1 MSSHSPSAY
10 SVPVIDLI
18 HRPGEYRETE
28 LDVVAPERL
37 GNAVIAVE
45 KGEEVH
51 IEARLES
58 LHDGILVSAEVDT
71 VASGECVRCLIDVR
85 LPVEVDLLSGRKE
98 KTVASGQQALGQERT
113 RGP

>member
-1 MSSHSPSAY
+1 MSSHKPSAY
-10 SVPVIDLI
+10 AIPVIDLI

-51 IEARLES
+51 VDARLES
-58 LHDGILVSAEVDT
+58 LHDGILVSADVDT
-71 VASGECVRCLIDVR
+71 VASGECVSMPHRR
-85 LPVEVDLLSGRKE
+85 AASGRSRIPGAFR
-98 KTVASGQQALGQERT
+98 VFFRRSF
-113 RGP
+113 